1 MPILS
6 WREQQMN
13 NGNLLNSLLGAS
25 GANSVIGKNQAPKN
39 RVDGGEKFRNAFEQA
54 RPEVAVARPEKPKVP
69 TSTKAPASN
78 RREAEPREVSETTV
92 RKKPPAKV
100 EIKEKPVERKV
111 TETNKDKP
119 EVAAVNCDMPRDTA
133 QIDRE
138 STDNSHIQ
146 VKTSEDDS
154 TQYIENEIV
163 SDLSGELSSL
173 TNEEFPELGNT
184 IDVAV
189 DDIALSVDTVL
200 SEGDTVMRDDRVNSL
215 IEDINGGDVHALN
228 DRLEINVGE
237 DGQLPVPPGSVIKP
251 EVLPTPGVLTDPV
264 AQIDDSQPSLV
275 TPLGVNT
282 SQVNLKLEASTASG
296 NPSGITNNSMT
307 NILNQSGQEVSI
319 VTEQVSMDPD
329 PDLEMDAAKN
339 PDLFLLSGKATL
351 GKIMDS
357 ALVGDKAAAVVD
369 PAKPL
374 LTATNAVEP
383 LARLS
388 EAQSPAT
395 RSFVVQTGIPVT
407 VGQPQWNQAVGEKVL
422 WLAAQN
428 VSTAEIRL
436 DPPDLGTMHVKV
448 TVNQDQASVT
458 FTSPHPVVREALDQ
472 QLNRLREMFS
482 EQGLNLV
489 NVDVSDH
496 SFARQQ
502 QDGEQGGHGRPTK
515 EQEEQDLAPVAMT
528 AITST
533 YLVDHYA

>member
-1 MPILS
+1 
-6 WREQQMN
+6 MN
-13 NGNLLNSLLGAS
+13 NGNLLNSLLGAN
-25 GANSVIGKNQAPKN
+25 GANSVIGKSQVPKN
-39 RVDGGEKFRNAFEQA
+39 RVDGGEKFRNAFEQV
-54 RPEVAVARPEKPKVP
+54 RPEIAAARPEKPKVP

-78 RREAEPREVSETTV
+78 RREAEPREVSEITV
-92 RKKPPAKV
+92 RKKSPAKV

-111 TETNKDKP
+111 TETNEDKP
-119 EVAAVNCDMPRDTA
+119 EVAAVNCDIPRDTTP
-133 QIDRE
+133 IDRE

-154 TQYIENEIV
+154 AQYVGNEIV
-163 SDLSGELSSL
+163 SGLSGGMSSL
-173 TNEEFPELGNT
+173 INEEFPELGDTTN
-184 IDVAV
+184 VAV
-189 DDIALSVDTVL
+189 DDTELSVDTTL
-200 SEGDTVMRDDRVNSL
+200 SEGDTVAHVDSVNSF
-215 IEDINGGDVHALN
+215 IEDINGDHALN
-228 DRLEINVGE
+228 DRSEINAGA
-237 DGQLPVPPGSVIKP
+237 DGQFPVRPGSVLKP
-251 EVLPTPGVLTDPV
+251 EVSPTPGVLTDPV
-264 AQIDDSQPSLV
+264 AQKDSQPSLG
-275 TPLGVNT
+275 TPLGVNA
-282 SQVNLKLEASTASG
+282 SQVNLKLESSTASG

-307 NILNQSGQEVSI
+307 NILNQSGQEPSI
-319 VTEQVSMDPD
+319 VAEQVSMDPD
-329 PDLEMDAAKN
+329 PDLELDAAKN
-339 PDLFLLSGKATL
+339 PDLFILSGKATL

-502 QDGEQGGHGRPTK
+502 QDGEQGNRGGPTK
-515 EQEEQDLAPVAMT
+515 EQEEQDLAPAAIT
-528 AITST
+528 AIAST